1 MEHLAIDLGG
11 RESQICIR
19 SAEGTIVHETRCRTR
34 DLPKFLKTRATSRV
48 VVETCAEAFHVADV
62 ALALGHQVR
71 VVPATLVPALGVGSR
86 KTKNDRRDSQLLS
99 EASCRI
105 NLPSVH
111 VPSAQSRDRKT
122 MLSMRDALVSSRTAM
137 INAVRGWMR
146 AQAVRCDSGAV
157 ETFPKRVLHA
167 LVGEVPPPHIER
179 VLATIDVLTEQIH
192 GSELE
197 LEQAAKADPTCRL
210 LMSMP
215 GVGPMTSIA
224 FVASLDLID
233 RFPTAHKVEAYLGL
247 VPGEHSSSDRQQ
259 RLSITKAGSTKT
271 RWLLVQAA
279 WCARRS
285 RSAAAHPMV
294 AWSKEVEKRR
304 GKRMAVVALARKM
317 AGILFAMWRDKVVYN
332 PTAAA
337 KAPVAV

>member
-1 MEHLAIDLGG
+1 MEHVAIDLGG

-19 SAEGTIVHETRCRTR
+19 SAEGTIVHEARCRTR

-48 VVETCAEAFHVADV
+48 VVETCAEAFHVADA
-62 ALALGHQVR
+62 ALAFGHEVR

-99 EASCRI
+99 EASCRLD
-105 NLPSVH
+105 LPSVH
-111 VPSAQSRDRKT
+111 IPSAPSRNRKT
-122 MLSMRDALVSSRTAM
+122 MLSMHDVLVSSRTM
-137 INAVRGWMR
+137 MVNAVRGWMR
-146 AQAVRCDSGAV
+146 AQAVQPGSGAV
-157 ETFPKRVLHA
+157 ETFPERVLHG
-167 LVGEVPPPHIER
+167 LLGEVPPLHIGR
-179 VLATIDVLTEQIH
+179 VLETIAALTSQIRE
-192 GSELE
+192 SERE
-197 LEQAAKADPTCRL
+197 LEQTAKSDPACRR

-224 FVASLDLID
+224 FVSSLDQIK
-233 RFPTAHKVEAYLGL
+233 RFPHAHKVESYLGL

-285 RSAAAHPMV
+285 AAAHPMV
-294 AWSKEVEKRR
+294 KWSLEVEKRR

-317 AGILFAMWRDKVVYN
+317 AGILFAMWRDEAVYN
-332 PTAAA
+332 PSAGAKTPAA
-337 KAPVAV
+337 